1 MNENCKILTGNE
13 ACTLGAIAA
22 GMRFFAGYPI
32 TPATEIAEISSELL
46 PKCGGRYIQMEDE
59 LASIAAVIGASFTGT
74 KSMTATSG
82 PGFSLMQEN
91 LGYGIVA
98 EVPCVIVNVMRQGPC
113 QGGPTLPAQGD
124 IMQTRWGTHGDHPMI
139 TIAPASVREMY
150 FETVRAFNL
159 AEKYRTPVIV
169 LSDAMLAHMS
179 EKVIL
184 PAEGELEIVNRKKP
198 ECAPE
203 EYTKPYALEHDADV
217 PPMASFGDGYRW
229 YVSGLIHD
237 ETGFPRT
244 NDAKAISGE
253 IRHLMAKVNANI
265 EDIQRW
271 EEYKTEDAEMLI
283 TGIGLT
289 ARSAKGAIDLLRA
302 EGYKVGLF
310 RPITLWPF
318 PEKRLNELAGQV
330 EFILTCEMNEGQ
342 LCGTVK
348 EAAEGKARCIS
359 LTQNTG
365 RLIEASTIVK
375 AVKEACAK

>member
-139 TIAPASVREMY
+139 TIAPASVSEMY

-179 EKVIL
+179 EKVTL

-198 ECAPE
+198 ECPPE
-203 EYTKPYALEHDADV
+203 EYTKPYALAHDADV

-253 IRHLMAKVNANI
+253 IRHLMAKVNENI

-348 EAAEGKARCIS
+348 EAAEGKARTIS